1 MCIVKLKISSYEIN
15 DAVMASHKSNTVS
28 IPCDSDTDF
37 CMQLDGWDEHTSI
50 PATLDEKPVLLYRNG
65 ADRRKSP
72 WVMKLTKNFV
82 RHLGY

>member
-15 DAVMASHKSNTVS
+15 DAVMPNQKSDTVS

-50 PATLDEKPVLLYRNG
+50 PATIDEKPVLLYR
-65 ADRRKSP
+65 DRYDKENHH
-72 WVMKLTKNFV
+72 WVMKLA
-82 RHLGY
+82 

>member
-15 DAVMASHKSNTVS
+15 DAVMPDQKSDTVS

-50 PATLDEKPVLLYRNG
+50 PATIDEKPVLLYR
-65 ADRRKSP
+65 DRYDKENHH
-72 WVMKLTKNFV
+72 WVMKLA
-82 RHLGY
+82 

>member
-15 DAVMASHKSNTVS
+15 DAVMASHKSDTVS

-50 PATLDEKPVLLYRNG
+50 PATLDEKPVLLYRHRYDKENHH
-65 ADRRKSP
+65 
-72 WVMKLTKNFV
+72 WIMKLA
-82 RHLGY
+82 

>member
-15 DAVMASHKSNTVS
+15 DAVMETHKSDTVS

-50 PATLDEKPVLLYRNG
+50 PATIDEKPVLLYRHRYDKENHH
-65 ADRRKSP
+65 
-72 WVMKLTKNFV
+72 WVMKV
-82 RHLGY
+82 A